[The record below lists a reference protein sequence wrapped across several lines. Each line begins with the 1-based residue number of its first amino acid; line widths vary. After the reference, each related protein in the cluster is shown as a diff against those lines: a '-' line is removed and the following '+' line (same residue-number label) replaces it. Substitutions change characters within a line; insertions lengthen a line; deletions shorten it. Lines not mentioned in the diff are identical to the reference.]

1 MRKVLLAFA
10 IGALI
15 GSAFDARAVEL
26 KALISTA
33 MKAPVEELVPKFE
46 RATGHKVVITY
57 GPTGGLTKRVMDGE
71 TADIIILGGAS
82 VLRDD
87 EGLGLLIKQG
97 KVVGNNIGVAR
108 SMIGAA
114 VAKGAPK
121 PDISTEEKFKAVLL
135 TAKSVAYTDAASGG
149 SSGVYLGRLFD
160 RMGLTEMLKPKA
172 KLAAG
177 GPNGYAATFVAK
189 GEAEIALQP
198 IPELMAVPGVDVV
211 GPLPGVFQNVTTYF
225 VRIHADAKQPAAAK
239 ALIDFLTAPAA
250 ATVYKSK
257 GLEPG

>member
-1 MRKVLLAFA
+1 MRKLLLTFFIGLLLAPFA
-10 IGALI
+10 GAN
-15 GSAFDARAVEL
+15 AAEV

-33 MKAPVEELVPKFE
+33 MKAAIEELVPQFE
-46 RATGHKVVITY
+46 RATGHKVVIAY
-57 GPTGGLTKRVMDGE
+57 GPTGALAKRIAGGE
-71 TADIIILGGAS
+71 VADLVVLGTAE
-82 VLRDD
+82 VVRDD
-87 EGLGLLIKQG
+87 EGLGLLIKQR
-97 KVVGNNIGVAR
+97 KVIGSNVSIAR
-108 SMIGAA
+108 SEIGAA

-135 TAKSVAYTDAASGG
+135 AAKSVAYTDAASGG

-160 RMGLTEMLKPKA
+160 RMGLTDMLKPKA

-198 IPELMAVPGVDVV
+198 IPELMAVSGIDVV
-211 GPLPGVFQNVTTYF
+211 GPLPGAFQNVTTYTA
-225 VRIHADAKQPAAAK
+225 RIHADAKQPAAAK

-250 ATVYKSK
+250 APVYKSK
-257 GLEPG
+257 GLAPG